1 MPKLRKKFKIEILTR
16 NGSLNST
23 QLRDLKEPPISSAM
37 VTLLEMIDNFTGEVS
52 RETLQSPGIQVRIFR
67 NDYPLFKDTN
77 NLSLLIFLSIGGT
90 FFALPGDLEK
100 PGWLELLKKPD
111 VRKLLG
117 RVEVFVASHHGRE
130 SGYCRKVFDYCRP
143 RLVVMSDAGIK
154 YNTQEMANTYG
165 QHASGDRFGGKW
177 RKVIT
182 TRNDGNLWWR
192 FS

>member
-1 MPKLRKKFKIEILTR
+1 MKA
-16 NGSLNST
+16 S
-23 QLRDLKEPPISSAM
+23 PISSAM
-37 VTLLEMIDNFTGEVS
+37 KTLLEMIDGFTGEVS
-52 RETLQSPGIQVRIFR
+52 REQLEPPGIQVKTFW
-67 NDYPLFKDTN
+67 NDYSLFKDTN
-77 NLSLLIFLSIGGT
+77 NLSLLTFLSVGGT
-90 FFALPGDLEK
+90 IFALPGDLEK

-117 RVEVFVASHHGRE
+117 RVKVFVASHHGRE

-143 RLVVMSDAGIK
+143 QLVVMSDAGIQ
-154 YNTQEMANTYG
+154 YNTQEMANIYG
-165 QHASGDRFGGKW
+165 QHASGNRFGGKW